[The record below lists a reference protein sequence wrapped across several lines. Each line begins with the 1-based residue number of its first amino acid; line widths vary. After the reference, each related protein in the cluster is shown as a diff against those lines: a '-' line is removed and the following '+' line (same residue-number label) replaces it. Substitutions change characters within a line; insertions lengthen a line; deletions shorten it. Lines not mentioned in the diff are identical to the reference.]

1 MRDFKKTFFE
11 VGERKTIKLSI
22 NINDLKW
29 YNTNSKRWELEDIE
43 YEIYVG
49 SSSNEKDLLSKEITK
64 KLQGYKQQDSKHNI
78 YSKYHFI
85 TKESTIQRLVES
97 KLSCFYCNTN
107 LMLFYKECKQSN
119 QWTLDRIDNSMGHN
133 SNNVV
138 ISCLECNLKR
148 RNTDLKKFLYT
159 KQLSIKKIDL

>member
-1 MRDFKKTFFE
+1 M
-11 VGERKTIKLSI
+11 KTIYFPDKTKL
-22 NINDLKW
+22 K
-29 YNTNSKRWELEDIE
+29 EDIFLDE
-43 YEIYVG
+43 NIYLPDKQNTMLYQLYLDNPF
-49 SSSNEKDLLSKEITK
+49 NEKQFLVKEITK

-85 TKESTIQRLVES
+85 SMNNTIQRLVEC
-97 KLSCFYCNTN
+97 KLSCFYCKTK
-107 LMLFYKECKQSN
+107 LMLFYKEFKQPN

-148 RNTDLKKFLYT
+148 RNTDLNKFLYS
-159 KQLSIKKIDL
+159 KQLSIKKIDG

>member
-1 MRDFKKTFFE
+1 MKKTITFHKQ
-11 VGERKTIKLSI
+11 KTLKQNIQIHCESI
-22 NINDLKW
+22 YDPDNQNTMLYQLYLDNDF
-29 YNTNSKRWELEDIE
+29 
-43 YEIYVG
+43 
-49 SSSNEKDLLSKEITK
+49 NEKDLLNKEITK

-78 YSKYHFI
+78 YSKDHFI
-85 TKESTIQRLVES
+85 TKEKTIQRLVES
-97 KLSCFYCNTN
+97 KLSCFYCKSN
-107 LMLFYKECKQSN
+107 LMLFYKECKQPN

-133 SNNVV
+133 SNNIV

>member
-1 MRDFKKTFFE
+1 M
-11 VGERKTIKLSI
+11 KTIYFPDKTKLKEHI
-22 NINDLKW
+22 ILDENIYLPDKQ
-29 YNTNSKRWELEDIE
+29 NTMLYQLYLDNPF
-43 YEIYVG
+43 
-49 SSSNEKDLLSKEITK
+49 NEKQLLVKEITK

-85 TKESTIQRLVES
+85 SMNTTIQRLVES
-97 KLSCFYCNTN
+97 KLSCFYCNTK
-107 LMLFYKECKQSN
+107 LMLFYKECKQPN

-148 RNTDLKKFLYT
+148 RNTDLNKFLYS
-159 KQLSIKKIDL
+159 KQLSIKKIDG

>member
-1 MRDFKKTFFE
+1 MKKIYFPD
-11 VGERKTIKLSI
+11 KTKL
-22 NINDLKW
+22 K
-29 YNTNSKRWELEDIE
+29 EDIILDE
-43 YEIYVG
+43 NIYLPDKQNTMLYQLYLDNPF
-49 SSSNEKDLLSKEITK
+49 NEKELLVKQLTK

-85 TKESTIQRLVES
+85 SMNTTIQRLVEC
-97 KLSCFYCNTN
+97 KLSCFYCNTK
-107 LMLFYKECKQSN
+107 LMLFYKECKQLN

-148 RNTDLKKFLYT
+148 RNTDLNKFLYS
-159 KQLSIKKIDL
+159 KQLSIKKIDG

>member
-1 MRDFKKTFFE
+1 M
-11 VGERKTIKLSI
+11 KTIYFPDKTKLKEHI
-22 NINDLKW
+22 ILDENIYLPDKQ
-29 YNTNSKRWELEDIE
+29 NTMLYQLYLDNPF
-43 YEIYVG
+43 
-49 SSSNEKDLLSKEITK
+49 NEKQLLVKELTK

-85 TKESTIQRLVES
+85 SMNTTIQRLVES
-97 KLSCFYCNTN
+97 KLSCLYCNTK
-107 LMLFYKECKQSN
+107 LMLFYKECKQPN

-148 RNTDLKKFLYT
+148 RNTDLNKFLYS
-159 KQLSIKKIDL
+159 KQLSIKKIDG

>member
-49 SSSNEKDLLSKEITK
+49 SSSNEKDLLSTK
-64 KLQGYKQQDSKHNI
+64 FKQPN
-78 YSKYHFI
+78 
-85 TKESTIQRLVES
+85 
-97 KLSCFYCNTN
+97 
-107 LMLFYKECKQSN
+107 
-119 QWTLDRIDNSMGHN
+119 
-133 SNNVV
+133 
-138 ISCLECNLKR
+138 
-148 RNTDLKKFLYT
+148 
-159 KQLSIKKIDL
+159 